1 MFPPFTLGKSYPPTP
16 LSHAAEKTLIGVT
29 NMPLLGVTP
38 SKTPVTT
45 GIRSP
50 ATIPPT
56 AKPVPPTALPADT
69 TSLVVEAS
77 SLVVEVSKSQPGN
90 TGEMGETQISSDH
103 PPTFPKSS
111 NVEKPCNSP
120 AKENTSVM
128 EIS

>member
-16 LSHAAEKTLIGVT
+16 LSQAAEKTLIGVT

-77 SLVVEVSKSQPGN
+77 KSQPGN

-103 PPTFPKSS
+103 PPTFPKPS
-111 NVEKPCNSP
+111 NAEKPCNSP